1 MDNNM
6 FTVLPMNQR
15 ISLKAGETYEGTIS
29 VVNPVDATEN
39 FKYKAEVTPYGVTVQ
54 DHADY
59 LINLTDDSEYTTIS
73 KWIEIKE
80 PTGEVKPNETKEIHF
95 VIKVPENAPPGGQ
108 YATIS
113 ISSDNDSNTSEGV
126 AVQNVFEMASIIYA
140 TVEGEVQHD
149 GEILE
154 NNVPGFVVN
163 TPARLTA
170 LISNHGNIHEDATFV
185 ITVSD
190 FFTGRVIL
198 PTEEED
204 GYYSEIVMPGTTRF
218 IERDVNNL
226 PALGVVK
233 VNQTIYYQ
241 GESSVVEKN
250 IIICPIWFMA
260 LVVATIAAIV
270 ATIVHLV
277 KKHRK
282 KRVVS

>member
-39 FKYKAEVTPYGVTVQ
+39 FKYKAEVTPYGVKEQ

-59 LINLTDDSEYTTIS
+59 IIDLSEGSEYTSIT

-95 VIKVPENAPPGGQ
+95 TITVPENAPPGGQ

-113 ISSDNDSNTSEGV
+113 ISSDNESSSSEGV

-140 TVEGEVQHD
+140 TVDGEVHHE

-163 TPARLTA
+163 TPAKLTA

-241 GESSVVEKN
+241 GQSSVVEKN

>member
-39 FKYKAEVTPYGVTVQ
+39 FKYKAEVTPYGVKEQ

-59 LINLTDDSEYTTIS
+59 LINLTDDSEYTSIA

-80 PTGEVKPNETKEIHF
+80 PTGEVKPNETKEIPF

-113 ISSDNDSNTSEGV
+113 ISSNNDTSANEGV

-140 TVEGEVQHD
+140 TVEGEVQHE

-163 TPARLTA
+163 TPAKLTA
-170 LISNHGNIHEDATFV
+170 LISNQGNVHEDAAFV

-198 PTEEED
+198 PTEEEE
-204 GYYSEIVMPGTTRF
+204 GHYSEIIMPGTTRF

-226 PALGVVK
+226 PSLGVVK
-233 VNQTIYYQ
+233 VTQTIYYQ
-241 GESSVVEKN
+241 GESSVVEKD
-250 IIICPIWFMA
+250 IFICPIWFMA
-260 LVVATIAAIV
+260 LVVATIAAII

-277 KKHRK
+277 KRHRK
-282 KRVVS
+282 KSVIS

>member
-39 FKYKAEVTPYGVTVQ
+39 FKYKAEVTPYGVKEQ

-59 LINLTDDSEYTTIS
+59 IIDLSEGSEYTSIT

-95 VIKVPENAPPGGQ
+95 TITVPENAPPGGQ

-113 ISSDNDSNTSEGV
+113 ISSDNESSSSEGV

-140 TVEGEVQHD
+140 TVDGEVHHE

-170 LISNHGNIHEDATFV
+170 LISNQGNIHEDATFV

-241 GESSVVEKN
+241 GQSSVVEKN
-250 IIICPIWFMA
+250 IFICPIWFMV
-260 LVVATIAAIV
+260 LVLATIAAIV

-277 KKHRK
+277 KKHRE
-282 KRVVS
+282 KRMVS